1 MENNR
6 VDKDILKGTFQK
18 IESLMPSVS
27 GPYREKAG
35 KISNLLQGRYD
46 TEFCWQVCV
55 IIHASYKIMQNRS
68 REMLES
74 KISIFFNNSLTDE
87 EVSSVLNIVVFD
99 LENLAEETDIISR
112 QIQAS
117 MGLGE
122 VSAKGEEVEN
132 AKGRFGLDATNP
144 IPLNGIDRINDYFR
158 RLRFINGERV
168 VFERSGSV
176 GAENLPF
183 PVDKYIIGTQDN
195 PESDILFVY
204 AYHGNLAN
212 KAPEGFRLLS

>member
-1 MENNR
+1 MENNI
-6 VDKDILKGTFQK
+6 VDKDLLKGTFQK
-18 IESLMPSVS
+18 IESLMPTVS
-27 GPYREKAG
+27 GPYREKAE
-35 KISNLLQGRYD
+35 KISHLLQGRYD
-46 TEFCWQVCV
+46 AEYCWQVCV

-68 REMLES
+68 REALES
-74 KISIFFNNSLTDE
+74 RIGIFFDNSLTDE

-99 LENLAEETDIISR
+99 LETLADESDTISR
-112 QIQAS
+112 QIQAN
-117 MGLGE
+117 MGLG
-122 VSAKGEEVEN
+122 ADNAQGEEVEN
-132 AKGRFGLDATNP
+132 ATGRFGFDATNP

-168 VFERSGSV
+168 VFERRGSV

-183 PVDKYIIGTQDN
+183 PVDKYIVGTQDN

>member
-1 MENNR
+1 MENNI
-6 VDKDILKGTFQK
+6 VDKDLLKDTFQK
-18 IESLMPSVS
+18 IESLMPSVLGS
-27 GPYREKAG
+27 YREKAG
-35 KISNLLQGRYD
+35 KISNLLQGRFD
-46 TEFCWQVCV
+46 TEYCWQVCV

-74 KISIFFNNSLTDE
+74 KIRIFFDNSLTDE
-87 EVSSVLNIVVFD
+87 EVSAVLNIVVFD
-99 LENLAEETDIISR
+99 LETLSKETDLIS
-112 QIQAS
+112 QQMQAN
-117 MGLGE
+117 MGLGD

-132 AKGRFGLDATNP
+132 ATGRFGLDATNP

-168 VFERSGSV
+168 LFERLGSV

-183 PVDKYIIGTQDN
+183 PVDKYLIGTQEN
-195 PESDILFVY
+195 PESDVFYVY
-204 AYHGNLAN
+204 AYHGNMAN